1 MTGIAVL
8 GLLLVAVGA
17 MRGMRAQILEAPW
30 QAALLLAVAFLAN
43 AGFQVVGALLFGGV
57 MERSR
62 ALTVGLVSGNRNITL
77 IWSAAAPFLADRP
90 GVELLLAMG
99 VFPIFML
106 PAATRRIL
114 AALMARRRDTAGLE
128 REAGPAGAAPLQEPA
143 KP

>member
-1 MTGIAVL
+1 
-8 GLLLVAVGA
+8 
-17 MRGMRAQILEAPW
+17 
-30 QAALLLAVAFLAN
+30 
-43 AGFQVVGALLFGGV
+43 

-114 AALMARRRDTAGLE
+114 AVLMKRRTGAAGLE
-128 REAGPAGAAPLQEPA
+128 RDAGPAGAAPLQEPA